1 MEEVDQIDEDE
12 PESHEEILPLLEEAT
27 LNQYASQDDDL
38 FTCSSIGTESDWE
51 QQLINRVVSVLKQR
65 MKMRMT
71 MTQLTTNYLKN
82 LQWSQYKKRQEW

>member
-27 LNQYASQDDDL
+27 LNRYASQDDDL

-51 QQLINRVVSVLKQR
+51 QQLINRAISDFETENEDEDDNDPIDDELPQ
-65 MKMRMT
+65 
-71 MTQLTTNYLKN
+71 
-82 LQWSQYKKRQEW
+82 